1 MTPIDSTQNNDGIL
15 LMTQI
20 MKRRW
25 FIQLMFVSTA
35 TAMLANLA
43 KKTWAQNELTPQL
56 IYGIRAASGKVLL
69 LSLELTTG
77 QIQDL
82 SGDNPEI
89 SLEPNERLSG
99 FTSLQDGTFILA
111 TAPTV
116 ANIIGSASP
125 SRLLSFSSPQ
135 ALPALQ
141 GLERNSTV
149 ESLLGTNDGKLLSI
163 ISLNQGTPPFR
174 LALIDQYTG
183 QVSFI
188 DKLSLPPNQRFSNLT
203 QYPDGLIYATNLAG
217 GEGSTKLLQLDW
229 QQGNLISL
237 VQLSYDNK
245 PWSNDL
251 ASLGCSLSNQLYG
264 LGDPTEQGTNS
275 LFGID
280 ASTGVLSLVKP
291 FEVDKITFNH
301 QLTQPTQ
308 TVFTTQL
315 PIFPDATDGVP
326 YELGMKFQSAKNGQI
341 TAIRYWKAPSETGT
355 HVGKIWSLTGGA
367 TLATVTFCNETA
379 SGWQQQA
386 LNTPLNIQAHTTYVV
401 TVNINSYYVAT
412 QNELTSQVIKGDL
425 STVADGNNGVYGSP
439 GTFPTNSY
447 LNCNYFCD
455 LAFTATAVSV

>member
-1 MTPIDSTQNNDGIL
+1 
-15 LMTQI
+15 MTQI

-43 KKTWAQNELTPQL
+43 KKTLAQNEVPPQL

-116 ANIIGSASP
+116 ASIVGSASP

-174 LALIDQYTG
+174 LAFIDQYTG

-188 DKLSLPPNQRFSNLT
+188 DELSLPPNQRFSNLS
-203 QYPDGLIYATNLAG
+203 QYPDGLIYATNLAR
-217 GEGSTKLLQLDW
+217 EGSIKLVKLDW

-264 LGDPTEQGTNS
+264 LGDLTYQGTNS
-275 LFGID
+275 LFGVD

-308 TVFTTQL
+308 TIFTTQV
-315 PIFPDATDGVP
+315 PSFPDATDGVP
-326 YELGMKFQSAKNGQI
+326 YELGMKFQSAKDGQI

-355 HVGKIWSLTGGA
+355 HVGKIWSLTDGA
-367 TLATVTFCNETA
+367 TWATVTFCNETA
-379 SGWQQQA
+379 SGWQQQT

-455 LAFTATAVSV
+455 LAFTAATVSV